1 VTLLYWS
8 HFAFLAA
15 LGATA
20 AWLIFL
26 GRVHDRD

>member
-15 LGATA
+15 LAASA